1 MVEGS
6 GTHQLLG
13 SDTGLVQLRAEG
25 SGIVPLPWRLSLLTR
40 VAGGLSFLNDPLA
53 ELPASLRFF
62 SGGDRSVR
70 GYSYKSLGPADSSGD
85 VVGGRNLLEGS
96 IELQRALFTNW
107 GVSLFYDAGN
117 AFNDL
122 GKIRLHQGAGFGI
135 HYYTLVGA
143 INLYVARQINEEDPA
158 IRFHLTIGFEL

>member
-6 GTHQLLG
+6 GTHQFMG
-13 SDTGLVQLRAEG
+13 SDTGLVQVRAEG
-25 SGIVPLPWRLSLLTR
+25 SGIVPLPWRLSLLGR
-40 VAGGLSFLNDPLA
+40 VAGGMSFLNDPMA
-53 ELPASLRFF
+53 ELPATLRFF

-70 GYSYKSLGPADSSGD
+70 GYAYKSLGPRNSAGD

-107 GVSLFYDAGN
+107 GVSLFYDTGN

-122 GKIRLHQGAGFGI
+122 SKIRLYEGAGVGV
-135 HYYTLVGA
+135 HYYTLIGA
-143 INLYVARQINEEDPA
+143 INLYVARQIGVDNPDF
-158 IRFHLTIGFEL
+158 RVHLTIGFEL